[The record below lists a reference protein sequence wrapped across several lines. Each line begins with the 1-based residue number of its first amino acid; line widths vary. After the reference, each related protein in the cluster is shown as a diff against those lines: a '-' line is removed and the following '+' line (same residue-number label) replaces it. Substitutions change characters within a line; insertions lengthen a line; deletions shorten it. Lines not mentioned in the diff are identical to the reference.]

1 MRAQTKLALG
11 MGAVLALI
19 LTTLLIGL
27 VRQADQT
34 PRSVEAATDAG
45 TDAETPLLRKDS
57 RIIGERGSSGVT
69 VVEFLDFECEA
80 CGAAYPVVEQLR
92 EDYAGEVTFVARY
105 FPLPSHFNSSRAA
118 WAVEAA
124 ARQDQFEAMYE
135 RMFETQAEW
144 GEQREPKDDLFR
156 AYAEDIGLDM
166 AQFDA
171 DYASDEVR
179 DRVQRDVDDGQELG
193 VTGTPTFY
201 LDGKPFQPTTV
212 QDFYDRIDEAL
223 AK

>member
-124 ARQDQFEAMYE
+124 ARQDQVEAMYE

-193 VTGTPTFY
+193 VTGTPTFAVQRG
-201 LDGKPFQPTTV
+201 DGPVRVVDAAGLEQ
-212 QDFYDRIDEAL
+212 AL
-223 AK
+223 AQR